1 MIYFIPTPIGNMGDI
16 TIRGKELLMTL
27 DCLIVENFQTTSL
40 LLKQLGREKMPK
52 MVSFVKNDQFN
63 LFEVQKSLDEY
74 MAIGVVSE
82 AGMPVISDP
91 GYVLSEYIITNS
103 IEYTVLPGACS
114 VDTAVTASGLV
125 NKGYIFLGFVPTKKG
140 RQTFF
145 KEAVEFN
152 LPIVILESV
161 HRIEKCLE
169 DIKNN
174 FPGPSRV
181 FIGRELTKQ
190 FEQYIHTTASECT
203 SLEFVQKGEFVIVIK
218 KITP

>member
-16 TIRGKELLMTL
+16 TVRGKELLL
-27 DCLIVENFQTTSL
+27 SLECLIVENFQTTSL
-40 LLKQLGREKMPK
+40 LLKQLGKEKMPK

-63 LFEVQKSLDEY
+63 LNEVTKALDDY

-91 GYVLSEYIITNS
+91 GYVLSEYIINNG

-145 KEAVEFN
+145 KEAADFD
-152 LPIVILESV
+152 LPIVLLDSV
-161 HRIEKCLE
+161 HRIDKCLV
-169 DIKNN
+169 DIKTN
-174 FPGPSRV
+174 FPANSKV

-190 FEQYIHTTASECT
+190 FEQYIHTTAGECDN
-203 SLEFVQKGEFVIVIK
+203 LEFVRKGEFVIVVK
-218 KITP
+218 KISD